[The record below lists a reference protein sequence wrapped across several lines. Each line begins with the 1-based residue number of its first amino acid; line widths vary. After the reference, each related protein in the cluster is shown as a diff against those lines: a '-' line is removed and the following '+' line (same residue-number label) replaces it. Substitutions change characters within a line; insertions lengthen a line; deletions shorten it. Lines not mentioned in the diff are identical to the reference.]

1 MSAKLLDQAENA
13 NAYAGQYS
21 GLNDKSRTFVR
32 AERGG
37 CSND

>member
-1 MSAKLLDQAENA
+1 MTIEELRTLL

-21 GLNDKSRTFVR
+21 GLNDKIRTFVR

-37 CSND
+37 CSNE